1 MIEDITPH
9 AKTVSMKT
17 RVSIPAARGLLRRL
31 YGAGME
37 GVDATTALIYYLNT
51 PADKPYG
58 SDAGRVAAIM
68 GNSR

>member
-1 MIEDITPH
+1 MIEDITPY

-31 YGAGME
+31 YAAGME
-37 GVDATTALIYYLNT
+37 GMDATTALIHYLNT

-58 SDAGRVAAIM
+58 ADAGRVAAVL
-68 GNSR
+68 GSDR